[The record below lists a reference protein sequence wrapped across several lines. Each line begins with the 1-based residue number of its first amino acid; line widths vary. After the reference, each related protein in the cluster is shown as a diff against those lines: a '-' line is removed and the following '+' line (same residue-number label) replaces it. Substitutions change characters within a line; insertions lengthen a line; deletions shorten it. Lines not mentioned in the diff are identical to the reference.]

1 METNLP
7 SLVLLV
13 MASGVAAFGQP
24 TTFHTAGNQLL
35 DPCGKAVVLKGVN
48 KMVYFDGA
56 DSLGALSFREI
67 AKTGANCV
75 RITWQMRR
83 DADLMPTA
91 TTRLDQIITNAKAN
105 KLIPIVGLWDFVN
118 DDDGGFS
125 HLPDYVAY
133 WTRPDVVAVIQKHRN
148 ALIVNIADEAA
159 TGNEDIP
166 ADLDTFAN
174 AYKTAVRQLRT
185 AGIGV
190 PLMIDGMDRGKSLLC
205 FAAKGPDMLADDP
218 DHNLIFSFHPYWSR
232 AGSDGTNGTDALST
246 LIQDAFNAVRPL
258 PITVIMGE
266 VSKYGAIPNGTTDP
280 CSPAGL
286 VDYRQFVQRATAQ
299 NMGWLIWEWGPGNG
313 FYTPTGTL
321 IHTCPN
327 MDMTSNRLASNIG
340 KNRASGSTPDNAWAA
355 ELALSATYSI
365 RKTAKKT
372 FFINSGFNT
381 CPPSR

>member
-1 METNLP
+1 MKLP
-7 SLVLLV
+7 ITCLLLGSYTI
-13 MASGVAAFGQP
+13 ALGQIGP
-24 TTFHTAGNQLL
+24 FHTRGNQLI

-83 DADLMPTA
+83 DADLMPTS

-118 DDDGGFS
+118 ATDGGFS

-133 WTRPDVVAVIQKHRN
+133 WTRPDVMAVIQKHRN

-159 TGNEDIP
+159 TGDETNA

-205 FAAKGPDMLADDP
+205 FVAKGPDMLADDP
-218 DHNLIFSFHPYWSR
+218 DHNLIFSFHPYWPK
-232 AGSDGTNGTDALST
+232 AATDASST
-246 LIQDAFNAVRPL
+246 FIQDAFNAVRPL

-266 VSKYGAIPNGTTDP
+266 MSKYGASADSTTDP

-286 VDYRQFVQRATAQ
+286 VDYRQFVRLATAQ
-299 NMGWLIWEWGPGNG
+299 NMGWLLWEWGPGNG
-313 FYTPTGTL
+313 HYAPDGTL

-327 MDMTSNRLASNIG
+327 MDMTSNRLASTIG

-355 ELALSATYSI
+355 ELVNMATFSI
-365 RKTAKKT
+365 KRTAKKT
-372 FFINSGFNT
+372 FFINSGFKT
-381 CPPSR
+381 CPTP